1 MNGSSKGRKRN
12 DFVWVNIYECF
23 WSLLDF
29 ILRSTLISQ
38 SPQSNENLQWNC
50 GELFRDFLVGGE
62 TIFGF
67 TCVWKLFE
75 IIAIEGIKMDLKS
88 FGLSTGDSH

>member
-23 WSLLDF
+23 WSLLDL

-50 GELFRDFLVGGE
+50 GEIFRDFVVGGE
-62 TIFGF
+62 TIYSS
-67 TCVWKLFE
+67 WKLFE
-75 IIAIEGIKMDLKS
+75 ITAIEEIKMDLKS
-88 FGLSTGDSH
+88 FGLSTGDSD